1 MVPII
6 SVFLGLVVRVFH
18 ADHPPPHLHVQY
30 GEHDAVVDIAT
41 GRTLAGHLPPR
52 ARALLVEWLRLRRRD
67 IMRAWLDAQAMRP
80 PRRVR
85 PLE

>member
-1 MVPII
+1 MPII

-30 GEHDAVVDIAT
+30 GEHEAIFDIST
-41 GRTLAGHLPPR
+41 GRTIAGRLPPR
-52 ARALLVEWLRLRRRD
+52 QGAASRVAPPRRGD
-67 IMRAWLDAQAMRP
+67 IMNAWLDAQAMRP
-80 PRRVR
+80 PRRVK